1 MSLDLDGRPMSS
13 VALDRGAHS
22 SSSHV
27 ACGGG
32 YGLVQLWDLRN
43 GQITHR
49 LENACADAIRAVGL
63 CGHLLVAGRSP
74 GPLVNV
80 WDLRYPRIV
89 QRLRGHTNND
99 AIALD
104 AVRGCIACGG
114 RMNELRVWQ
123 MAI

>member
-1 MSLDLDGRPMSS
+1 MAEVDTG
-13 VALDRGAHS
+13 VV
-22 SSSHV
+22 SHGP
-27 ACGGG
+27 GGG
-32 YGLVQLWDLRN
+32 KSRLISDTAAPGRVPYVDARDL
-43 GQITHR
+43 
-49 LENACADAIRAVGL
+49 A
-63 CGHLLVAGRSP
+63 AGRTRWLNYQPALMHRPKRPELFTSP
-74 GPLVNV
+74 KVL
-80 WDLRYPRIV
+80 V